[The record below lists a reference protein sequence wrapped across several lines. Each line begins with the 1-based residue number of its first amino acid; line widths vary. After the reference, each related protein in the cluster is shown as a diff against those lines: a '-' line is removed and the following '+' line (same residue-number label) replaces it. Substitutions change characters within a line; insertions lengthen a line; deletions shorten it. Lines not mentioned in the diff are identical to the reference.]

1 MTDGGLDMAR
11 KASVKDKKAAAE
23 QAALIA
29 ALRSHVRARGN
40 DYLQDPNITSV
51 GVGLKNGTGPISLQF
66 TVGEKGDSA
75 IESLDTEPIPPT
87 VTLADGTVVPTDVIE
102 RSYKPAFE
110 LVEPESLGDRR
121 IRRDP
126 IQPGISISHP
136 NGTAGTIGL
145 IVFDRATGA
154 PCVLSNWHVLHGN
167 KGAIGDRI
175 VQPGPFDDNNIAGN
189 FSGKLLRSHLG
200 NAGDCAL
207 ARIEQRG
214 VKRDIFELG
223 VVPRQMAEVALGD
236 KVMKSGRTTGI
247 TFGIVRRTD
256 VIAKINYRAPAGEVA
271 IGGFEIGVDPAHK
284 PADGE
289 ISKGGDSGCLWV
301 VAKGT
306 KATDIFAGL
315 HFAGEAEG
323 NADEHALACYPLS
336 VQKKLDFLLDPPAG
350 TAAPQNSG
358 VARSGYDAAFLS
370 QPVPLPRLGAAA
382 ESDAVEFEGQ
392 ELIPY
397 THFSV
402 CLSRSRRLA
411 RYVAWNIDGAHI
423 VRTGRDDFQLDPRLP
438 AGAQLGEEI
447 YADNKL
453 DRGHIARR
461 ADLVWGSIPEARQA
475 NRDSS
480 FFTNIA
486 PQHERFNQSG
496 RKGLWGRLENLILEQ
511 VDVEDVRMSVF
522 GGPLFAD
529 DDIVHRGA
537 RIPREFWKLVAYVGE
552 DGTLRTAAFVLSQA
566 NLMSDLEAIDLDPF
580 RLFQV
585 RIGDLEARTDLGF
598 GSLAAADV
606 LAQPESAIVPR
617 DVEAMLVPA
626 DRAREITAIGDLRL

>member
-1 MTDGGLDMAR
+1 MAR
-11 KASVKDKKAAAE
+11 KTSGKKSETE

-40 DYLQDPNITSV
+40 DYLKDLNVTSV

-75 IESLDTEPIPPT
+75 IESLDTAPIPAT
-87 VTLADGTVVPTDVIE
+87 ITLADGTVVPTDVIE

-110 LVEPESLGDRR
+110 LVEPEALNDRR
-121 IRRDP
+121 VRRDP

-167 KGAIGDRI
+167 GGRIGDRI
-175 VQPGPFDDNNIAGN
+175 VQPGPFDDNNTAGN

-207 ARIEQRG
+207 ARIEQRAI
-214 VKRDIFELG
+214 KREIFELN
-223 VVPRQMAEVALGD
+223 VVPKQMAEVTLGD
-236 KVMKSGRTTGI
+236 KVIKSGRTTGI
-247 TFGIVRRTD
+247 TFGVVRRTD
-256 VIAKINYRAPAGEVA
+256 VIAKINYRAPTGEQA
-271 IGGFEIGVDPAHK
+271 IGGFEIGVDPARK

-301 VAKGT
+301 IAKGA
-306 KATDIFAGL
+306 KPTDVFAGL
-315 HFAGEAEG
+315 HFAGETDG

-336 VQKKLDFLLDPPAG
+336 VQKKLDFLLEPPAA
-350 TAAPQNSG
+350 TAAPQASG
-358 VARSGYDAAFLS
+358 VVRSGYDQGFLS
-370 QPVPLPRLGAAA
+370 HPVPLPKLGAAA
-382 ESDAVEFEGQ
+382 DRDAFEFEGQ
-392 ELIPY
+392 KLIPY

-402 CLSRSRRLA
+402 CLSQSRRLA

-423 VRTGRDDFQLDPRLP
+423 VRTGRDDFQLDPRIP
-438 AGAQLGEEI
+438 ASRQLGEDL

-461 ADLVWGSIPEARQA
+461 ADLVWGSIAEARQA

-522 GGPLFAD
+522 GGPLFAV
-529 DDIVHRGA
+529 DDIAHRGV
-537 RIPREFWKLVAYVGE
+537 RIPREYWKLVAYVGE
-552 DGTLRTAAFVLSQA
+552 DGALRTAAFVLSQA
-566 NLMSDLEAIDLDPF
+566 SLMSDLEAIDLDPF

-585 RIGDLEARTDLGF
+585 RIGDLEVRTDLGF
-598 GSLAAADV
+598 GSLAEADV
-606 LAQPESAIVPR
+606 LSEPEGAIVPR
-617 DVEAMLVPA
+617 DVEAVLAPA
-626 DRAREITAIGDLRL
+626 DRAREISAIGDLRL